1 MRKLIVLLI
10 TVFQFVGYAQSN
22 FKIENNELILPS
34 PIVFKTASDVIDLE
48 ASKASLD
55 HIKAYLEAK
64 SYISLIRIEAHSDN
78 IGNENKNLELCGK
91 RAKAV
96 VDHLVKQGI
105 DCKRLIGVA
114 FGSSKP
120 VSSNDTPEGRA
131 QNRRIN
137 IINTEL
143 KNHAIGGMPIDGGGV
158 ISATC
163 R

>member
-1 MRKLIVLLI
+1 M
-10 TVFQFVGYAQSN
+10 
-22 FKIENNELILPS
+22 ILPS
-34 PIVFKTASDVIDLE
+34 PIVFKTGSEAIDMD
-48 ASKASLD
+48 ASKAALE
-55 HIKAYLEAK
+55 HIKAYLDAK

-78 IGNENKNLELCGK
+78 AGNETKNLELCGK
-91 RAKAV
+91 RAKAL

-120 VSSNDTPEGRA
+120 VASNDTPDGRA

-137 IINTEL
+137 IINAEL